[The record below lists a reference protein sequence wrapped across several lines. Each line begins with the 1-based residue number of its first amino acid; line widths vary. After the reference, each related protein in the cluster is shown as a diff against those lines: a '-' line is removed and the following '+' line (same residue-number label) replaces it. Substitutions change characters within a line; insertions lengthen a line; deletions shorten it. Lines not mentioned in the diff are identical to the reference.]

1 MTGPADLTWALLFVG
16 AALSSL
22 RSSPAWAA
30 RPDPLATLV
39 AGALLALACV
49 LAAASASPG

>member
-1 MTGPADLTWALLFVG
+1 MTGPASLTWALLFVG

-30 RPDPLATLV
+30 RPDPLAMLV
-39 AGALLALACV
+39 AGSLIALACA
-49 LAAASASPG
+49 LAATSAPAG